1 MTAKLIS
8 FGRKSVM
15 RAVFLQC
22 RRAAP
27 YRGNDAWRH
36 LKMAEMFCGMSGN
49 GYFCSFNKQ
58 HIL

>member
-8 FGRKSVM
+8 LGVIASCA
-15 RAVFLQC
+15 AVFLRC

-36 LKMAEMFCGMSGN
+36 LKVAEMFCGMSGN